1 MRRLLILLYA
11 LIFVDEVVLVS
22 LVPLLPSYRDAFSLS
37 GFESGVALSAAS
49 LAIVAGAIP
58 GGVAGDR
65 LGHRRVTLAAGL
77 LLTVSCLG
85 QGLAVGLWTLVAA
98 RLAFGV
104 SSAVIWSA
112 GLSWLSDSAGEDRPG
127 AVGAVIAVAGLGG
140 MVGPVFAGVLA
151 DRVSRG
157 APFLILAAVALG
169 LVVALAFADHG
180 SEGRHEQQLRLSA
193 ALGLARRNPLIA
205 GAVTLMLLGGFS
217 DGVVFLVAPAQL
229 SDAGRSTATIGLI
242 LSIGSAVFIACSALA
257 ARTGRWTVTLVAGAI
272 CTALSALVL
281 LPVLGTSS
289 SAVVAGMLILRA
301 APLGFM
307 YAVALPLGVRGARN
321 AGIGVGAVNGMT
333 AFAWGAASFG
343 GAIVAGAGLDQPGPS
358 AVYGFL
364 TACCLTATAYLLAL
378 RRR

>member
-1 MRRLLILLYA
+1 ML
-11 LIFVDEVVLVS
+11 
-22 LVPLLPSYRDAFSLS
+22 
-37 GFESGVALSAAS
+37 
-49 LAIVAGAIP
+49 
-58 GGVAGDR
+58 
-65 LGHRRVTLAAGL
+65 LAA
-77 LLTVSCLG
+77 SCLG

-151 DRVSRG
+151 DRVGRG

-169 LVVALAFADHG
+169 LVVALAFADP
-180 SEGRHEQQLRLSA
+180 GRQRHHEQLRLTA

-229 SDAGRSTATIGLI
+229 SDAGHSTATIGVI
-242 LSIGSAVFIACSALA
+242 LSVGSALFIACSALA
-257 ARTGRWTVTLVAGAI
+257 ARTGKWTVTLVAGAI
-272 CTALSALVL
+272 CTALSAVVL
-281 LPVLGTSS
+281 LPVLGTST

-307 YAVALPLGVRGARN
+307 YAVALPLGVRGARS

-333 AFAWGAASFG
+333 AFAWGAASFA

-364 TACCLTATAYLLAL
+364 TACCLAATAYLLAL

>member
-11 LIFVDEVVLVS
+11 LIFVDEVALVS
-22 LVPLLPSYRDAFSLS
+22 LVPLLPSYRDAFDLS

-49 LAIVAGAIP
+49 LAIVAGSIP

-65 LGHRRVTLAAGL
+65 LGHRRTTLAAGL
-77 LLTVSCLG
+77 LLAASCLG
-85 QGLAVGLWTLVAA
+85 QGLAVDLWTLVAA

-127 AVGAVIAVAGLGG
+127 AVGAVVAVAGLGG

-151 DRVSRG
+151 DRIGRG
-157 APFLILAAVALG
+157 APFLILAVVALG

-180 SEGRHEQQLRLSA
+180 RQRHHEQLRLTA
-193 ALGLARRNPLIA
+193 ALDLARRNPLIA

-242 LSIGSAVFIACSALA
+242 LSLGSALFIACSALA
-257 ARTGRWTVTLVAGAI
+257 AHTGRWTVTLIAGAI

-281 LPVLGTSS
+281 LPVLGTSA
-289 SAVVAGMLILRA
+289 SAVVAGMLIARA

-307 YAVALPLGVRGARN
+307 YAVALPLGVRGARS
-321 AGIGVGAVNGMT
+321 AGIGVGAANGMT
-333 AFAWGAASFG
+333 AFAWGAASFA
-343 GAIVAGAGLDQPGPS
+343 GAIVAGAGLEQPGPS

-364 TACCLTATAYLLAL
+364 TACCIAATAYLLAL

>member
-11 LIFVDEVVLVS
+11 LIFVDEVALVS
-22 LVPLLPSYRDAFSLS
+22 LVPLLPSYRDAFGLS

-49 LAIVAGAIP
+49 LAIVAGSIP

-65 LGHRRVTLAAGL
+65 LGHRRTTLAAGSL
-77 LLTVSCLG
+77 LAVSCLG
-85 QGLAVGLWTLVAA
+85 QGLAVDLWTLVAA

-127 AVGAVIAVAGLGG
+127 AVGAVVAVAGLGG

-151 DRVSRG
+151 DRVGRG
-157 APFLILAAVALG
+157 APFLILALVALG
-169 LVVALAFADHG
+169 LVVALVFADHG
-180 SEGRHEQQLRLSA
+180 RQRHHEQLRLAA
-193 ALGLARRNPLIA
+193 ALDLARRNPLIA
-205 GAVTLMLLGGFS
+205 GAVSLMLLGGFS

-242 LSIGSAVFIACSALA
+242 LSTGSALFIACSALA
-257 ARTGRWTVTLVAGAI
+257 ARTGRWTVTLSAGAI

-281 LPVLGTSS
+281 LPVLGTST
-289 SAVVAGMLILRA
+289 SAVVAGMLIARA

-307 YAVALPLGVRGARN
+307 YAVALPLGVRGARS
-321 AGIGVGAVNGMT
+321 AGIGVGAANGMT
-333 AFAWGAASFG
+333 AFAWGAASFA
-343 GAIVAGAGLDQPGPS
+343 GAIVAGAGLEQPGPS

-364 TACCLTATAYLLAL
+364 TACCIAATAYLLAL

>member
-1 MRRLLILLYA
+1 
-11 LIFVDEVVLVS
+11 
-22 LVPLLPSYRDAFSLS
+22 
-37 GFESGVALSAAS
+37 
-49 LAIVAGAIP
+49 
-58 GGVAGDR
+58 
-65 LGHRRVTLAAGL
+65 
-77 LLTVSCLG
+77 
-85 QGLAVGLWTLVAA
+85 
-98 RLAFGV
+98 
-104 SSAVIWSA
+104 
-112 GLSWLSDSAGEDRPG
+112 
-127 AVGAVIAVAGLGG
+127 
-140 MVGPVFAGVLA
+140 
-151 DRVSRG
+151 
-157 APFLILAAVALG
+157 
-169 LVVALAFADHG
+169 
-180 SEGRHEQQLRLSA
+180 
-193 ALGLARRNPLIA
+193 
-205 GAVTLMLLGGFS
+205 MLLGGFS

-257 ARTGRWTVTLVAGAI
+257 ARTGKWTVTLVAGAI

-289 SAVVAGMLILRA
+289 SAVVSGMLIVRA

-364 TACCLTATAYLLAL
+364 TACCLAATAYLLAL
-378 RRR
+378 GRR

>member
-1 MRRLLILLYA
+1 
-11 LIFVDEVVLVS
+11 
-22 LVPLLPSYRDAFSLS
+22 
-37 GFESGVALSAAS
+37 
-49 LAIVAGAIP
+49 
-58 GGVAGDR
+58 
-65 LGHRRVTLAAGL
+65 
-77 LLTVSCLG
+77 
-85 QGLAVGLWTLVAA
+85 
-98 RLAFGV
+98 
-104 SSAVIWSA
+104 
-112 GLSWLSDSAGEDRPG
+112 LSWLSDSAGEDRPG

-151 DRVSRG
+151 ERVSRG

-180 SEGRHEQQLRLSA
+180 SEGRHEQHLRLRA

-229 SDAGRSTATIGLI
+229 SDAGHSTATIGLI

-272 CTALSALVL
+272 CAGLSALVL
-281 LPVLGTSS
+281 LPVLGTST
-289 SAVVAGMLILRA
+289 SAVVAGMLIMRA

-358 AVYGFL
+358 AVYGLL
-364 TACCLTATAYLLAL
+364 TACCLAATAYLLAL

>member
-22 LVPLLPSYRDAFSLS
+22 LVPLLPSYRDAFDLS

-49 LAIVAGAIP
+49 LAIVAGSIP

-65 LGHRRVTLAAGL
+65 LGHRRVTLAAGML
-77 LLTVSCLG
+77 LAASCLG

-151 DRVSRG
+151 DRLGRG

-169 LVVALAFADHG
+169 LVVALAFADP
-180 SEGRHEQQLRLSA
+180 GRQRHHEQLRLTA

-242 LSIGSAVFIACSALA
+242 LSVGSALFIACSALA
-257 ARTGRWTVTLVAGAI
+257 ARTGKWTVTLVAGAV

-281 LPVLGTSS
+281 LPVLGTSAS
-289 SAVVAGMLILRA
+289 TVVAGMLILRA

-307 YAVALPLGVRGARN
+307 YAVALPLGVRGARS

-333 AFAWGAASFG
+333 AFAWGAASFA
-343 GAIVAGAGLDQPGPS
+343 GAIVAGAGLEQPGPA

-364 TACCLTATAYLLAL
+364 TACCVAATAYLLAL

>member
-22 LVPLLPSYRDAFSLS
+22 LVPLLPSYRDAFDLS

-49 LAIVAGAIP
+49 LAIVAGSIP

-65 LGHRRVTLAAGL
+65 LGHRRVTLAAGML
-77 LLTVSCLG
+77 LAASCLG

-151 DRVSRG
+151 DRLGRG

-169 LVVALAFADHG
+169 LVVALAFADP
-180 SEGRHEQQLRLSA
+180 GRQRHHEQLRLTA

-242 LSIGSAVFIACSALA
+242 LSVGSALFIACSALA

-281 LPVLGTSS
+281 LPVLGTST
-289 SAVVAGMLILRA
+289 SAVVAAMLIVRA

-307 YAVALPLGVRGARN
+307 YAVALPLGVRGARG

-333 AFAWGAASFG
+333 AFAWGAASFA

-364 TACCLTATAYLLAL
+364 TACCIAATAYLLAL
-378 RRR
+378 HRR

>member
-11 LIFVDEVVLVS
+11 LIFVDEVALVS
-22 LVPLLPSYRDAFSLS
+22 LVPLLPSYRDAFDLS

-65 LGHRRVTLAAGL
+65 LGHRRVTIAAGTLLAA
-77 LLTVSCLG
+77 SCLG

-151 DRVSRG
+151 DRLGRG

-169 LVVALAFADHG
+169 LVVALAFADP
-180 SEGRHEQQLRLSA
+180 GRQRHHEQLRLTA

-242 LSIGSAVFIACSALA
+242 LSVGSALFIACSALA
-257 ARTGRWTVTLVAGAI
+257 ARTGKWTVTLVAGAV

-281 LPVLGTSS
+281 LPVLGTSAS
-289 SAVVAGMLILRA
+289 TVVAGMLILRA

-307 YAVALPLGVRGARN
+307 YAVALPLGVRGARS

-333 AFAWGAASFG
+333 AFAWGAASFA
-343 GAIVAGAGLDQPGPS
+343 GAIVAGAGLEQPGPA

-364 TACCLTATAYLLAL
+364 TACCVAATAYLLAL

>member
-1 MRRLLILLYA
+1 
-11 LIFVDEVVLVS
+11 
-22 LVPLLPSYRDAFSLS
+22 
-37 GFESGVALSAAS
+37 
-49 LAIVAGAIP
+49 
-58 GGVAGDR
+58 
-65 LGHRRVTLAAGL
+65 
-77 LLTVSCLG
+77 
-85 QGLAVGLWTLVAA
+85 
-98 RLAFGV
+98 
-104 SSAVIWSA
+104 
-112 GLSWLSDSAGEDRPG
+112 
-127 AVGAVIAVAGLGG
+127 VIAVAGLGG

-151 DRVSRG
+151 DRLGRG

-169 LVVALAFADHG
+169 LVVALAFADP
-180 SEGRHEQQLRLSA
+180 GRQRHHEQLRLTA

-242 LSIGSAVFIACSALA
+242 LSVGSALFIACSALA
-257 ARTGRWTVTLVAGAI
+257 ARTGKWTVTLVAGAV

-281 LPVLGTSS
+281 LPVLGTSAS
-289 SAVVAGMLILRA
+289 TVVAGMLILRA

-307 YAVALPLGVRGARN
+307 YAVALPLGVRGARS

-333 AFAWGAASFG
+333 AFAWGAASFA
-343 GAIVAGAGLDQPGPS
+343 GAIVAGAGLEQPGPA

-364 TACCLTATAYLLAL
+364 TACCVAATAYLLAL

>member
-77 LLTVSCLG
+77 LLAASCVG

-104 SSAVIWSA
+104 ASAVIWSA
-112 GLSWLSDSAGEDRPG
+112 GL
-127 AVGAVIAVAGLGG
+127 
-140 MVGPVFAGVLA
+140 
-151 DRVSRG
+151 
-157 APFLILAAVALG
+157 
-169 LVVALAFADHG
+169 
-180 SEGRHEQQLRLSA
+180 
-193 ALGLARRNPLIA
+193 ARRDPLIA

-257 ARTGRWTVTLVAGAI
+257 ARTGKWTVTLVAGAI

-281 LPVLGTSS
+281 LPVLGTSR
-289 SAVVAGMLILRA
+289 SAVVAGMLIVRA

-364 TACCLTATAYLLAL
+364 TACCLAATAYLLAL
-378 RRR
+378 RRASSR